1 MSHAIIEALA
11 IFGAGIAAGTINTV
25 VGSGTLITFPTL
37 LAFGYPPVLANVSNT
52 VGLVPGVAS
61 GVYGYRA
68 ELTGQRR
75 RVLRLGSASMCG
87 GLVGAILLLVL
98 PAEAFKAIVPA
109 LIGLALV
116 LVVVQPWLSEWV
128 AARQQARANARV
140 ARVRGRAAA
149 AGPGSDR
156 AWCER
161 QGDKGGNGGP
171 GCPETSTASATGGLV
186 LWLLVF
192 ATGIYGGY
200 FGAAQGVLLLG
211 LLGIVFTDGL
221 QRINAVKNVLAGVVN
236 GVAALVFIAFS
247 HVAWGAAGLIA
258 AGSIIGGQVGARVGR
273 RLPPWALRL
282 AIICVGVAALVKLL
296 V

>member
-1 MSHAIIEALA
+1 VSHAIIEALA

-75 RVLRLGSASMCG
+75 RVIRLGSASMGG

-140 ARVRGRAAA
+140 ARVSGRAAV
-149 AGPGSDR
+149 AGPGSDGAR
-156 AWCER
+156 YER

-171 GCPETSTASATGGLV
+171 GCPETSAASATGGLV

-221 QRINAVKNVLAGVVN
+221 QRINAVKNVLAGLVN

-258 AGSIIGGQVGARVGR
+258 AGSIIGGQIGASVGR

-282 AIICVGVAALVKLL
+282 AIICVGVAALVRLL
-296 V
+296 A